1 MSTDF
6 ENAVIAYGEALN
18 DAKASSAKLTKLR
31 SKLQKIIES
40 EFGSGEFASALRNIV
55 AWTAM

>member
-18 DAKASSAKLTKLR
+18 DAKASPAKLIKLR
-31 SKLQKIIES
+31 SELQKIIED
-40 EFGSGEFASALRNIV
+40 EFGPGEFGFALRNIG
-55 AWTAM
+55 AWTAV

>member
-6 ENAVIAYGEALN
+6 ENAVIEYGKALN
-18 DAKASSAKLTKLR
+18 DAKVTELQLARRR

-55 AWTAM
+55 TWTAM